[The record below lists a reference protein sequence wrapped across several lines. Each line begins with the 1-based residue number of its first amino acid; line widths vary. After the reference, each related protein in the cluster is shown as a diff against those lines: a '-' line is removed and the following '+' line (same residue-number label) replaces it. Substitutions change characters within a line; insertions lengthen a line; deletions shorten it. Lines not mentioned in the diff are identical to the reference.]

1 MTSLAQLER
10 GVVGYW
16 CPMLQ
21 TTGLRLYDRSVRKN
35 HGTLTSMDAATDW
48 VTASVRGRSGRV
60 LDFDGVNDRIVTSS
74 VARTLTISIGLW
86 LKIDYA
92 NSDTFARFLEH
103 GLNQSITV
111 CLNKNNAPNKLT
123 VQLGDGGTAA
133 TWTENVSSTW
143 ENYSVS
149 VSHAGG
155 VNSISLYRN
164 GVFDNTASKTITPS
178 GSYAWFLGGCDS
190 SVTSVATPAAQ
201 IAETCLWNRALT
213 ASEWGTLYRLGP
225 GWFGRREPRR
235 RYAVAQAAGFK
246 AYWARRQTQI
256 IGGGF

>member
-1 MTSLAQLER
+1 MLER
-10 GVVGYW
+10 GLVGYW
-16 CPMLQ
+16 SPWVGA
-21 TTGLRLYDRSVRKN
+21 TGFRLLDRTRYAN
-35 HGTLTSMDAATDW
+35 HGTLTSMDPPTDW
-48 VTASVRGRSGRV
+48 VGANILGKSGRV
-60 LDFDGVNDRIVTSS
+60 LDFDGSNDRIETLS
-74 VARTLTISIGLW
+74 VARSLTISISLW

-92 NSDTFARFLEH
+92 NSKTFGRFLEH

-133 TWTENVSSTW
+133 TWTENVSSGW
-143 ENYSVS
+143 DHYSVS

-178 GSYAWFLGGCDS
+178 GSYVWFLGGCDS
-190 SVTSVATPAAQ
+190 SVTSIATPAGQ

-213 ASEWGTLYRLGP
+213 ASEIRTLYRLGP
-225 GWFGRREPRR
+225 GWFGQREPRR
-235 RYAVAQAAGFK
+235 RYAVAGGVTTN
-246 AYWARRQTQI
+246 RRRRI
-256 IGGGF
+256 LCGDYS